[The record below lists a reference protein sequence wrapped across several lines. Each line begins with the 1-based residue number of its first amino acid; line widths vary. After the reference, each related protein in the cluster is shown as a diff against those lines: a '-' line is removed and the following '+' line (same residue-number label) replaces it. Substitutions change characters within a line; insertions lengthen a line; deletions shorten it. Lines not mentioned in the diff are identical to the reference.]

1 MIRMHNDRFFFD
13 NSFPFAALIYTIQ
26 PGQNIE
32 EHSHEF
38 VEMAYVAEGT
48 GEHSYEGGEYY
59 EIRSGDV
66 FVIEPDRV
74 HAYRVGSQDKLVV
87 YNILFTP
94 SLLKAELEAISSF
107 GSFVDFFYVEPF
119 LRNEVHFNTRLTLLP
134 KQQLEMRGMLERLKS
149 EHNDKNLGYQ
159 LLIKTIMIEL
169 FVFLSRCYSLLSD
182 SVHPKRQAK
191 EIQHILEF
199 IHRHYSQPLTL
210 EQISHICG
218 LSISAFSF
226 KFKQL
231 TGQPLIEYRNEIRI
245 QAAQEALAGSDEKI
259 ANISH
264 NVGFED
270 LSFFNKLFKKK
281 TGLSPGGYRRH
292 LHGWAPK

>member
-1 MIRMHNDRFFFD
+1 
-13 NSFPFAALIYTIQ
+13 
-26 PGQNIE
+26 
-32 EHSHEF
+32 
-38 VEMAYVAEGT
+38 MAYVAEGT

-66 FVIEPDRV
+66 FIIEPDRV
-74 HAYRVGSQDKLVV
+74 HAYRVGSQDRLVV

-134 KQQLEMRGMLERLKS
+134 KQQLEMKGMLERLKS

-169 FVFLSRCYSLLSD
+169 FVFLSRCYSLLFN
-182 SVHPKRQAK
+182 SVQPKRHAK

-199 IHRHYSQPLTL
+199 IRRHYSQPLTL
-210 EQISHICG
+210 EQISHFCG
-218 LSISAFSF
+218 LSISAFSS

-231 TGQPLIEYRNEIRI
+231 TGQSLIDYRNGIRI
-245 QAAQEALAGSDEKI
+245 QAAWEALAESDEKI
-259 ANISH
+259 ANISQ

-281 TGLSPGGYRRH
+281 TGLSPGGYRKR
-292 LHGWAPK
+292 LRGSAPK